1 MKEKIHDYKEK
12 LKHQIDAIC
21 EKQIEEVINILYDA
35 WRSDKTVF
43 VFGNGGSAA
52 TASHFACDLGK
63 NTLKKFYKQ
72 TTKRFRIISLND
84 SMPTILAYS
93 NDLSFDDIFSEQ
105 LKNLVLPGDIVIGI
119 TGSGNSLNILK
130 AFKVAEENH
139 AVTIGI
145 LGFGGG
151 KAKELV
157 DHAIVLNEQEYG
169 IVEDGH
175 WFLCHIIP
183 QILKEKIHEE
193 K

>member
-1 MKEKIHDYKEK
+1 MKEKIQDYKEK
-12 LKHQIDAIC
+12 LKHQIDAIS
-21 EKQIEEVINILYDA
+21 EKQIEEVINILHDA

-72 TTKRFRIISLND
+72 TTKRFRVISLND

-130 AFKVAEENH
+130 AFKDIKRISTPSN
-139 AVTIGI
+139 TNDNI
-145 LGFGGG
+145 
-151 KAKELV
+151 
-157 DHAIVLNEQEYG
+157 
-169 IVEDGH
+169 
-175 WFLCHIIP
+175 
-183 QILKEKIHEE
+183 
-193 K
+193 